1 MFSNE
6 HLFSCIKCTK
16 DKAVS
21 IQNDES
27 AKNQKNFKKTLEI
40 CVQSAIIDNVRR
52 VWKVPQGKELKI
64 MLNAKEAQKLVKE
77 YEEKMA
83 LEQIRR
89 VNKYLD
95 SVGVKIHNASLCGLC
110 HVTVADM
117 ESLDD
122 SRIAVENMKSLGYEV
137 SRHTTSDYLTICW

>member
-1 MFSNE
+1 
-6 HLFSCIKCTK
+6 
-16 DKAVS
+16 
-21 IQNDES
+21 
-27 AKNQKNFKKTLEI
+27 
-40 CVQSAIIDNVRR
+40 
-52 VWKVPQGKELKI
+52 

-95 SVGVKIHNASLCGLC
+95 AVGVKIHNASLCGTC
-110 HVTVADM
+110 HITIEDM

-122 SRIAVENMKSLGYEV
+122 SRIAVENMKCLGYEV
-137 SRHTTSDYLTICW
+137 SRHTTSDYLTICWQSHGATKKVAPN

>member
-1 MFSNE
+1 M
-6 HLFSCIKCTK
+6 
-16 DKAVS
+16 
-21 IQNDES
+21 QNNES
-27 AKNQKNFKKTLEI
+27 AKNQTNFKKTLEI

-52 VWKVPQGKELKI
+52 VRKVPQGKELKI
-64 MLNAKEAQKLVKE
+64 MLNAKEAQKLVKQ

-83 LEQIRR
+83 MEQLKR
-89 VNKYLD
+89 VNEYLD
-95 SVGVKIHNASLCGLC
+95 SVGVKIHNASLCGMC

-122 SRIAVENMKSLGYEV
+122 SRIAVENMKCLGYEV